1 MHRDALGSEM
11 AKVRQLF
18 VTSVYEA
25 SLAGATDFAAF
36 NGELEAACRMMAA
49 EDRAG
54 RAWSRAHGFGGYT
67 SYASLADLVTR
78 ATAFAVLKRR
88 LAGHVR
94 AFASD
99 LRLDLGRRTLVL
111 DSLWV
116 SLLRRGAPHGGHVH
130 PLSVI
135 SGTYY
140 VAVPAGAGGLR
151 FEDPRQPL
159 MMAAP
164 PSKADAGEAHSRY
177 VTFAP
182 RIGDILLWESWL
194 RHEVVSGTAKADR
207 ISVSFNYAW
216 R

>member
-1 MHRDALGSEM
+1 M
-11 AKVRQLF
+11 AKARKLF
-18 VTSVYEA
+18 VTSLYEA
-25 SLAGATDFAAF
+25 SLAGATEFAAF
-36 NGELEAACRMMAA
+36 NGELEAACRMVAA

-54 RAWSRAHGFGGYT
+54 QAWSRAHGFGGYT

-78 ATAFAVLKRR
+78 ATVFAVLKRR

-99 LRLDLGRRTLVL
+99 LQFDLGRRSLVL

-116 SLLRRGAPHGGHVH
+116 SILRRGAPHAGHVH

-140 VAVPAGAGGLR
+140 VAVPARAGALR
-151 FEDPRQPL
+151 LEDPRLPL

-164 PSKADAGEAHSRY
+164 PMKADAVEAQRRF
-177 VTFAP
+177 VALAP
-182 RIGDILLWESWL
+182 RTGDILLWESWL
-194 RHEVVSGTAKADR
+194 RHEVLPGTTKSDR

>member
-1 MHRDALGSEM
+1 M
-11 AKVRQLF
+11 AKVRSLF

-25 SLAGATDFAAF
+25 SLAGAADFAAF
-36 NGELEAACRMMAA
+36 NGELEGACRMVAT
-49 EDRAG
+49 EDQAG
-54 RAWSRAHGFGGYT
+54 RAWSRVHGFGGYT

-78 ATAFAVLKRR
+78 APAFAVLKRR
-88 LAGHVR
+88 LASHVR
-94 AFASD
+94 AFAGD
-99 LRLDLGRRTLVL
+99 LRLDLGGRSLVL
-111 DSLWV
+111 DSLWI
-116 SLLRRGAPHGGHVH
+116 SILRAGAPHGGHVH

-151 FEDPRQPL
+151 FEDPRLPL

-164 PSKADAGEAHSRY
+164 PTRADAGEAQSRF
-177 VTFAP
+177 VTLAP
-182 RIGDILLWESWL
+182 RIGDLLLWESWL
-194 RHEVVSGTAKADR
+194 RHEVVSGKAKSDR